1 MKKVTAILNK
11 LLHPPLW
18 VLIAAPAT
26 VFPALIFIFIF
37 IFIEGLHYSIPAY
50 SIYCLSA
57 YCLTILIVPLP
68 KLIKQ
73 IKSGAKQKIT
83 RSKFGERYISDPAFR
98 ASVGLYQGMAM
109 NFLYVVFRIFAGIR
123 YSSVWFITMA
133 IYYLI
138 LGALRLSLIITYLR
152 RDMQKELACYRRTA
166 WFLFILNIP
175 MGGMITLMVLTDSG
189 YSYPGYIIY
198 ISAMYTFYTAVVS
211 VINIVKF
218 RRLGSPVLSCAKVL
232 NFVAAMMSVLGLQ
245 TAMIAE
251 FSTENDGFRRMM
263 NAITGGAVWIAVIAT
278 AVYMLFRSRK
288 QKSEVNS
295 PEPFGK

>member
-26 VFPALIFIFIF
+26 VFPALIFIFI
-37 IFIEGLHYSIPAY
+37 EGLNDSVPAY
-50 SIYCLSA
+50 CIYCLSA

-138 LGALRLSLIITYLR
+138 LGALRLSLIITYR
-152 RDMQKELACYRRTA
+152 HRDMQKEITCYRRTA

-232 NFVAAMMSVLGLQ
+232 NCVAAMMSVLGLQ
-245 TAMIAE
+245 TAMITA
-251 FSTENDGFRRMM
+251 FSTESDGFRRMM
-263 NAITGGAVWIAVIAT
+263 NAITGSAVWLAVIAT

-288 QKSEVNS
+288 QKSEVS
-295 PEPFGK
+295 PPEPFGK